1 MKTRRYLLLLP
12 LLLAV
17 VLVAGCKYQSPKQ
30 KAAAYLT
37 TEIQKANKLM
47 AGKYVDDI
55 TLCDAVLFNGK
66 DVVYNFTYDEVRAQ
80 MTIRDF
86 TETPQK
92 DALDINLQ
100 LTWAT
105 NPSMAALKK
114 LVKTLGGMIIYN
126 YTGSLTGEGF
136 TITIDPED

>member
-1 MKTRRYLLLLP
+1 MKTRRFLLILP

-30 KAAAYLT
+30 RTAAILT

-47 AGKYVDDI
+47 GGKYVDDL
-55 TLCDAVLFNGK
+55 TLCDSVVFNGT
-66 DVVYNFTYDEVRAQ
+66 DVIYNYIYDETRAQ

-86 TETPQK
+86 AETPQK

-100 LTWAT
+100 LAWAT

-114 LVKTLGGMIIYN
+114 MVKTVGGMIIYN
-126 YTGSLTGEGF
+126 YTGSQTGEGF